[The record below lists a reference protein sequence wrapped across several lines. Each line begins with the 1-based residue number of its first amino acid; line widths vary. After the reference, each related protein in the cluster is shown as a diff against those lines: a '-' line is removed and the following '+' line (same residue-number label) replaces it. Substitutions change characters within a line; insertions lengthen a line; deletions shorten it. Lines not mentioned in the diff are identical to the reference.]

1 MNPEP
6 THDFDSYLTPSR
18 CINSDAPA
26 IVAKAREL
34 TDDNATD
41 LENALK
47 LYYFVRDSVRYN
59 PYIAEATEE
68 SLHATLTL
76 ETGEGWCVSKA
87 VLLAALCRAIGIPAR
102 LGFADVVNHLSTERL
117 RAAMQTDVFYFHG
130 YCSIYLEGKW
140 VKSTPA
146 FNLSLCQKFNL
157 HPLEFNGR
165 DDSLYHE
172 FDQAGNRH
180 MEYINERG
188 EYVDVPVDELQAVFT
203 KYYGGLSDDAQQ
215 PALKS
220 EQWDQDVLA
229 ENNLAASAD

>member
-1 MNPEP
+1 MS
-6 THDFDSYLTPSR
+6 HQLSSDFDQYLAPSH
-18 CINSDAPA
+18 CINSKDPV

-34 TDDNATD
+34 TDSSATD
-41 LENALK
+41 LDNALK
-47 LYYFVRDSVRYN
+47 LYYFVRDAIRYN
-59 PYIAEATEE
+59 PYVAEATEE
-68 SLHATLTL
+68 SLQATLTL

-87 VLLAALCRAIGIPAR
+87 VLLAALCRAIGLPAR

-117 RAAMQTDVFYFHG
+117 RAAMKTDVFYFHG

-146 FNLSLCQKFNL
+146 FNLSLCEKFNL

-188 EYVDVPVDELQAVFT
+188 EYVDVPVAELDSVFT
-203 KYYGGLSDDAQQ
+203 KYYGGLSDAAQQ
-215 PALKS
+215 PALKA

-229 ENNLAASAD
+229 ENKLSAQAD